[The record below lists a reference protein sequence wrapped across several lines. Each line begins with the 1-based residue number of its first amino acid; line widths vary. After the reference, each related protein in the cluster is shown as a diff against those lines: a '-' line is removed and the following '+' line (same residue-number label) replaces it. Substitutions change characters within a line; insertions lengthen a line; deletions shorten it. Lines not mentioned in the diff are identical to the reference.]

1 MSEACCILLGATRA
15 SGSEPIGTRRTG
27 LTAFEHTFDHGC
39 MTIADLDRGKAATIE
54 ALRSRMRGM
63 ETTAVETVGL
73 PTPSALRR
81 VLPSLRIGGV
91 HAVDSRSLALRML
104 AAAIPSGG
112 WSAIVGLADVG
123 VEAAADAG
131 VPVER
136 VVLVPQ
142 PGEAWASAVAGFA
155 EVLPVVLAAAPP
167 RLAPA
172 EAARL
177 AARVRG
183 ADGCLL
189 VLGDWPQPASRIR
202 TLGTAWGGVDDGLGR
217 IRTARLELEVTA
229 DDRVPR
235 RAIVELGGER

>member
-1 MSEACCILLGATRA
+1 
-15 SGSEPIGTRRTG
+15 

-39 MTIADLDRGKAATIE
+39 VTIADLDRGKAATIE

-63 ETTAVETVGL
+63 ESTAVEVVGL
-73 PTPSALRR
+73 PTPAALHR
-81 VLPSLRIGGV
+81 VLPALRVGGV
-91 HAVDSRSLALRML
+91 HAVDSRSLALQML
-104 AAAIPSGG
+104 AAAMPAGG
-112 WSAIVGLADVG
+112 WGAIVGLADVG

-131 VPVER
+131 VPVDR

-155 EVLPVVLAAAPP
+155 EVLPVVLAARPA

-202 TLGTAWGGVDDGLGR
+202 TLGASWGGADDGLGR
-217 IRTARLELEVTA
+217 IRTARLEVEVSA
-229 DDRVPR
+229 GDRVPR
-235 RAIVELGGER
+235 RAVVDLGGAR